1 MIKDKFN
8 RQLRDLRI
16 SVTDRCNFRCT
27 YCMPSE
33 VFGESYKFLPKEE
46 ILSFEEITRLTLIF
60 TDLGVDKIRITG
72 GEPLLR
78 TDLQHL
84 IYLLRQLHGIKDLTL
99 TTNGY
104 LLEQQAE
111 ALKKAGL
118 NRITVS
124 LDTLDDEL
132 FKTMNGRGFSTE
144 KVLAGIKAA
153 ERAGLSPIK
162 VNSVVQKGVN
172 DHTIVDLARYFKG
185 TGHIV
190 RYIEYMD
197 VGNLNDWKLDEVMTS
212 SEIFHTINSA
222 LPLEA
227 VQPNYVGEVA
237 SRYRYKDGSGEIGII
252 SSVTQPFCG
261 NCTRA
266 RLSTDGRLYTCLFA
280 NDGIDLRDLL
290 RNGSSDDEIKSAI
303 SSCWGK
309 RTDRYSEERSARKPL
324 SINKRKIEMYQIGG

>member
-60 TDLGVDKIRITG
+60 TELGVDKIRITG

-84 IYLLRQLHGIKDLTL
+84 IYLLRQVSGIKDLTL

-111 ALKKAGL
+111 ALKKSGL

-124 LDTLDDEL
+124 LDTLDNEL

-144 KVLAGIKAA
+144 KVLAGIKAI
-153 ERAGLSPIK
+153 L
-162 VNSVVQKGVN
+162 
-172 DHTIVDLARYFKG
+172 
-185 TGHIV
+185 
-190 RYIEYMD
+190 
-197 VGNLNDWKLDEVMTS
+197 
-212 SEIFHTINSA
+212 FHSK
-222 LPLEA
+222 
-227 VQPNYVGEVA
+227 Y
-237 SRYRYKDGSGEIGII
+237 Y
-252 SSVTQPFCG
+252 
-261 NCTRA
+261 
-266 RLSTDGRLYTCLFA
+266 
-280 NDGIDLRDLL
+280 
-290 RNGSSDDEIKSAI
+290 SDK
-303 SSCWGK
+303 
-309 RTDRYSEERSARKPL
+309 
-324 SINKRKIEMYQIGG
+324 N